1 MKVYLVKSIKTNF
14 VQVYSSEQYAE
25 AIAIGRNQAH
35 LDKGTDKEYY
45 VEEVL
50 VDDYACIG

>member
-35 LDKGTDKEYY
+35 LYKGTDKE
-45 VEEVL
+45 
-50 VDDYACIG
+50 